1 MLKWIFIIIHM
12 HHFLWFLILIRL
24 ILNLKGVLL
33 ITCLFL
39 LNLIIMINLNN
50 GLLDSY
56 DRVRLSF
63 LFLILSGHINIL
75 NRHIYFSFWVLKII
89 VLNRIFVLLDAWLIF
104 YSTKIFSKVVR
115 KEFIESRV
123 LTLWLSH
130 HFFLHPFIWYSLLFS
145 MLLFLN

>member
-1 MLKWIFIIIHM
+1 MLNWIFFIIHM

-63 LFLILSGHINIL
+63 LFLILSWHINIL

-130 HFFLHPFIWYSLLFS
+130 HFLLHPFIWYSLLFS

>member
-56 DRVRLSF
+56 DWVRLSF
-63 LFLILSGHINIL
+63 LFLILSRHINIL
-75 NRHIYFSFWVLKII
+75 NRHIYFSFWVLKVI

-130 HFFLHPFIWYSLLFS
+130 HFLLHPFIWYSLLFS